1 MNRIQSKLKTALRR
15 KARIRKTVIGTAERP
30 RLAVSISNLHV
41 SAQIIDDSKGQTLVA
56 ATTIGK
62 KMTGS
67 MTEKAGKIGQ
77 EIAKKGKSKKIT
89 KVVFDRNGKKYHG
102 RVEALAQ
109 AARKEGLEF

>member
-1 MNRIQSKLKTALRR
+1 MNRLKSKIATSLRR
-15 KARIRKTVIGTAERP
+15 KARIRKNVIGSADQP
-30 RLAVSISNLHV
+30 RLVVFVSNLHI

-62 KMTGS
+62 KISGTMTQ
-67 MTEKAGKIGQ
+67 KAESIGQ
-77 EIAKKGKSKKIT
+77 EIAKKAKTKKIT

-102 RVEALAQ
+102 RIEALAQ